1 MLKLSVTDLIRG
13 DENCYSFV
21 VAISKRA
28 RQIADNEREEEL
40 ISDEKP
46 VQQAVDEYMEG
57 KFAIVQ
63 PDLEEEVQRED
74 DRVDR
79 KLAAAMH
86 GTGGADADQTE
97 NRPETGT
104 QEEA

>member
-1 MLKLSVTDLIRG
+1 MLKLSVNDLIRG

-28 RQIADNEREEEL
+28 RQIADHEREEE
-40 ISDEKP
+40 IIADEKP

-63 PDLEEEVQRED
+63 PDLEQEVQRED

-86 GTGGADADQTE
+86 GNGGADAD
-97 NRPETGT
+97 RPDDAQSVTKEK
-104 QEEA
+104 A